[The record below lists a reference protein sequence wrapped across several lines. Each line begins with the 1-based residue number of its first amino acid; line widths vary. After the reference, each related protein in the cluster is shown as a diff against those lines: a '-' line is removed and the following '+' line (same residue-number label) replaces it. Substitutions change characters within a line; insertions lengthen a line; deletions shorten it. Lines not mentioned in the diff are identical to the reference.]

1 MAFTKTSAVALGI
14 QDGQSTGALS
24 ASLTETSSGT
34 DWEVRPYTATTS
46 WTAIPLGSLASFD
59 LLCVKNTDGTN
70 YVEIATANDGTGIF
84 GKLTPARFSFIA
96 CNPSATYYIRANTAS
111 CVVQLSAVEP

>member
-1 MAFTKTSAVALGI
+1 MAFTKVSSVALSI
-14 QDGQSTGALS
+14 RDGQSTGALS
-24 ASLTETSSGT
+24 ATLSETCSGT

-84 GKLTPARFSFIA
+84 AKLTAGRFCFVA
-96 CNPSATYYIRANTAS
+96 CNPSATYYARANTAS
-111 CVVQLSAVEP
+111 CVLQFAAVEP